1 MFDIIYITNISSPLT
16 TYIIKGAETVED
28 IEYIKNLDII
38 RNNIKNKT
46 EKEIEQLINS
56 VADEEFKII
65 KNKSS

>member
-1 MFDIIYITNISSPLT
+1 M
-16 TYIIKGAETVED
+16 ED

-38 RNNIKNKT
+38 RNKIRNKK
-46 EKEIEQLINS
+46 EIEIEQLINS